1 LHLDIS
7 SYISTSAATGSSKM
21 DMDEEPFPQQLD
33 AFPQQMSDAAKVF
46 PNFSAAYAQ
55 LRSGGDYINLHLQA
69 PEIMMRFAGRV
80 QFGMGSPRNSF

>member
-1 LHLDIS
+1 LDIF

-21 DMDEEPFPQQLD
+21 DMDEETFPQQLD